1 MTTKLQFLVTVDVS
15 SGKYKRSD
23 TDIVQPACGRAIEEA
38 LQKQQDEG
46 FNHALD
52 DTTML
57 VESVKPIVAN
67 YTRLPK

>member
-1 MTTKLQFLVTVDVS
+1 METKLQFLVTVDVS
-15 SGKYKRSD
+15 TGKYKRSD

-46 FNHALD
+46 FNHNLD

-57 VESVKPIVAN
+57 VESVRPIIAN
-67 YTRLPK
+67 YSYVSK